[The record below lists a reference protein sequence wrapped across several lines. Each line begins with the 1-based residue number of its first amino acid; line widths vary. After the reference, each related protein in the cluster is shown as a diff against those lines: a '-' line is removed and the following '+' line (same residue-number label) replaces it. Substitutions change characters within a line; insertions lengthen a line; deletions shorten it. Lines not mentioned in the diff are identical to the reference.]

1 MTSNIP
7 DNSKLDEAVKNTL
20 NNYEAPFDS
29 ADWSRMERM
38 LDAAP
43 KSSSFK
49 WSYAIGAVLG
59 LAVVSGGY
67 FAYTN
72 HTAKQNEA
80 VSTTPPPAPKTEQV
94 VTPAPKTMTTTAAPV
109 TTTPAAV
116 NAAPEPVVTQPAVT
130 TTTIPAVTDNKTNKP
145 VDATTTKTPLAKD
158 DKSKA
163 KKQTTTVTGPDADV
177 IVHQHV
183 AAMGNEP
190 VFGDMLDSSR
200 GIIGETKEKD
210 ETKKAAKAK
219 KDVPVGWN
227 AFMLPNVNTDSLRK
241 YKNMRDSLKVN

>member
-7 DNSKLDEAVKNTL
+7 ENSKLDEAVKNTL
-20 NNYEAPFDS
+20 NNYEASFDG

-43 KSSSFK
+43 KSSNFK

-59 LAVVSGGY
+59 IAAIAGGY
-67 FAYTN
+67 FSYTN
-72 HTAKQNEA
+72 YTSKHTEA
-80 VSTTPPPAPKTEQV
+80 VSTTIPTTPKTQQVVAPAPK
-94 VTPAPKTMTTTAAPV
+94 PITTAPAAV
-109 TTTPAAV
+109 TTTPD
-116 NAAPEPVVTQPAVT
+116 PVITQPAAAT
-130 TTTIPAVTDNKTNKP
+130 GTPAVTDNKTNKTA
-145 VDATTTKTPLAKD
+145 DAAGTKTPLAKD
-158 DKSKA
+158 DKTKG
-163 KKQTTTVTGPDADV
+163 KKQKATDVTADPDANV

-183 AAMGNEP
+183 AGMGNEP

-241 YKNMRDSLKVN
+241 YKDRRDSLKVN

>member
-7 DNSKLDEAVKNTL
+7 ENSKLDEAVKNTL

-29 ADWSRMERM
+29 ADWSRMERI
-38 LDAAP
+38 LDTAP
-43 KSSSFK
+43 KSSNFN

-59 LAVVSGGY
+59 LAIIGGGY

-72 HTAKQNEA
+72 YTSKHNDA
-80 VSTTPPPAPKTEQV
+80 VSITPPPAPKTEQV
-94 VTPAPKTMTTTAAPV
+94 ITPSPKTTTTTAAPV
-109 TTTPAAV
+109 TTTPA
-116 NAAPEPVVTQPAVT
+116 VTQPSITAT
-130 TTTIPAVTDNKTNKP
+130 PPPAITDNQANKP
-145 VDATTTKTPLAKD
+145 ADAATTKTPVAKD

-163 KKQTTTVTGPDADV
+163 KKQKTTDISADPDANV

-183 AAMGNEP
+183 AGMGNEP

-241 YKNMRDSLKVN
+241 YKDRRDSLKVN